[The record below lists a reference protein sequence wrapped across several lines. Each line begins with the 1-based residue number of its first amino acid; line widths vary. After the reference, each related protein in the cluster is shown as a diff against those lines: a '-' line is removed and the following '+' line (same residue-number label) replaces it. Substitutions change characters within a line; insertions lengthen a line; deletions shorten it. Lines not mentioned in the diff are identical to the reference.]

1 MDERKLLMD
10 IKKLMKYDL
19 PSGVIA
25 ASSPI
30 HAKAEPIINERSSEP
45 RGITLKQKQSKGQMI
60 AKLAAKSPADLRS
73 QLPVAN
79 ILSVVCNRSMIKST
93 WQHSTPYPP

>member
-1 MDERKLLMD
+1 MEGDVVSLVCVDERKLLMD

-30 HAKAEPIINERSSEP
+30 HAKTEPIINERSSEP
-45 RGITLKQKQSKGQMI
+45 RGITLKQKQSKG
-60 AKLAAKSPADLRS
+60 
-73 QLPVAN
+73 
-79 ILSVVCNRSMIKST
+79 
-93 WQHSTPYPP
+93 